1 MRIRFINMSEFGSF
15 LYQPDCQLGLEGGWR
30 FLGSYCKFD
39 TQRVIVRYRSVV
51 PDNAEY
57 QTIRERFVA
66 DRYRRVDRQGMIDAD
81 PDAVQRNVFD
91 VPELLVLSTAPIPTE
106 HDEVAI
112 QQALMRALLRHLFSS
127 SRNVPL
133 SSHRLSSDNS
143 R

>member
-1 MRIRFINMSEFGSF
+1 
-15 LYQPDCQLGLEGGWR
+15 
-30 FLGSYCKFD
+30 
-39 TQRVIVRYRSVV
+39 
-51 PDNAEY
+51 
-57 QTIRERFVA
+57 
-66 DRYRRVDRQGMIDAD
+66 
-81 PDAVQRNVFD
+81 
-91 VPELLVLSTAPIPTE
+91 VLSTAPIPTE